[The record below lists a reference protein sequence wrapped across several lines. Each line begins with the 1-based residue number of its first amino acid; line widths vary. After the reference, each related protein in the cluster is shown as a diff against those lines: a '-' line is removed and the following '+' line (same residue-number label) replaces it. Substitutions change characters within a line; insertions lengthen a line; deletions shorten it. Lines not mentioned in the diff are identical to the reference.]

1 MDNTIL
7 STSDISHIVEYIKN
21 KLNQEDDTFDIISE
35 DFYDYNNITPDQL
48 NAINKLKMKFG
59 NDYVNQVNQIMHGY
73 INHKGGFRKMKFK
86 SKPKSIS
93 SKTKSPKS
101 SSKTKSPKSS
111 SKTKSPKSTSS
122 KTKSPKSSSS
132 KTKSPKS
139 SSKTKSPKS
148 TSSKIKS
155 PKSSSKTKS
164 PKPTS
169 HQTGTFGSTASD
181 VGIGLLTGIV
191 GQNLMNNQMNQQYNN
206 QSNDQQYNENEN
218 ENEND
223 ENDEN
228 ELLNLQEEL
237 NVQFKNLENQQIPQY
252 EKQIKMN
259 RLLKLQKKLNEYF
272 GTLQNGGNSD
282 NKYELDTIE
291 LLDKTLK
298 ICEHVNIIGGDP
310 NDKPSEIFLPHQI
323 VNEPNSETIGE
334 SNSET
339 TVESTVDSTVE
350 SSDETVE
357 SSGETVESS
366 GESSGETVESSGEF
380 DIGLKSELET
390 ELENNISEDEYG
402 KFNIIK
408 SQSIPQD
415 PDLRPNYVEKVK
427 IIPDYPMKI

>member
-93 SKTKSPKS
+93 SKTKSPK
-101 SSKTKSPKSS
+101 
-111 SKTKSPKSTSS
+111 
-122 KTKSPKSSSS
+122 SSS